1 MFLQLDTG
9 PPPAVGLMVTVDST
23 NKSSATSRISLLA
36 QQAASGNCDLVVR
49 GLYAGSPRG
58 FLRLPDGTFQPDSLS
73 EAPVSLQT
81 LLNAAATG
89 AELTFM
95 GVPAGEGRLLA
106 IDRDSNGVLNDD
118 EPRTSVSITGRVVDA
133 NGAALAGVSVS
144 LTGTQSAT
152 TATDSSGRF
161 TFNFISTTG
170 THTVTPTLA
179 GRLFMP
185 ASRTFASP
193 AFNQSATFIAPTIT
207 SPTPNASDASQFFV
221 SQHYADFLNRDPDAA
236 GLQFWTNEIES
247 CGADAA
253 CREVKRVNVSGA
265 VFLSIEFQQT
275 GFLAYRAAK
284 ASFGNLPTDKPVPS
298 TFQQLMTDGQR
309 IDRTVVDA
317 QGNWHGRLE

>member
-36 QQAASGNCDLVVR
+36 QQAAVGNCDLVVR
-49 GLYAGSPRG
+49 GVYSGSPRG

-106 IDRDSNGVLNDD
+106 IDRDANGILNDD

-161 TFNFISTTG
+161 TFNFISTAG
-170 THTVTPTLA
+170 TTIVTPQGA
-179 GRLFMP
+179 GFTP
-185 ASRTFASP
+185 QSRTFAGLTW
-193 AFNQSATFIAPTIT
+193 NQSATFIKSATA
-207 SPTPNASDASQFFV
+207 NASDASQFFV
-221 SQHYADFLNRDPDAA
+221 SQHYADFLNRDPDSS

-265 VFLSIEFQQT
+265 FFLSIEFQET
-275 GFLAYRAAK
+275 GYLVERLYKTAYGDAP
-284 ASFGNLPTDKPVPS
+284 GNSTFPSPHALPVPMVR
-298 TFQQLMTDGQR
+298 F
-309 IDRTVVDA
+309 
-317 QGNWHGRLE
+317 